1 MAPPRNKVAK
11 QKCEPGI
18 GNNKAKAQSSIKK
31 AKEEEHRMKE
41 EDRRK
46 DRADTEDETR
56 GDTEVKSK
64 K

>member
-1 MAPPRNKVAK
+1 MEPPRNKVAK

-41 EDRRK
+41 EDKRK
-46 DRADTEDETR
+46 DQADTEDETR
-56 GDTEVKSK
+56 GDLKSSEK
-64 K
+64 